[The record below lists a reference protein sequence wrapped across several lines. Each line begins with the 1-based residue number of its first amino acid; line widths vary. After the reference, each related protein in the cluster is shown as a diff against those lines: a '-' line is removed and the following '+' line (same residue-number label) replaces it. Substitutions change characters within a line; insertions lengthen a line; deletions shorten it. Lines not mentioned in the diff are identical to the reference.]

1 MKTRRMKDAF
11 SLLLV
16 LVVLLIP
23 CFMSFGQSKNVN
35 YYTPRTT
42 RVSVSSQSIDCESIF
57 NEFQNANLQTIDD
70 KTTFEGTKTFNLMDF
85 AELDNLSDTDVVA
98 EANIQVKYRFSYEK
112 ETNLVTLS
120 AYTMGD
126 DGEVLVDTL
135 IGAAFVNENG
145 DLDALLDCG
154 EQDYILLS
162 DMQNLGMIENC
173 GWFKKMFNKV
183 AKTIKKVV
191 STTVGVIGAIATVA
205 LPVVCGVVMAAT
217 GVGLLATIAVGATVG
232 AVTAGATAAAST
244 YQQDGKVDWEAVGI
258 CAGVG
263 AAVGAIASA
272 ASYGITKLLSN
283 MPKGRIYQVAFAM
296 GSNPLV
302 ITPIKLTYLEAL
314 SVLALYIPSLIS
326 KFSEYGLGLLTKNL
340 FTTDMLNAYDILKN
354 NNVGRRYIGI
364 YTVLQKNA
372 AALAM
377 ILGCVNNSKYDLA
390 HNVNFYNHYH
400 DASHTIHVWFGS
412 PVAA

>member
-1 MKTRRMKDAF
+1 MKTRRMKNAF

-162 DMQNLGMIENC
+162 DMQDLGMIENC

-263 AAVGAIASA
+263 AAVGAVASA
-272 ASYGITKLLSN
+272 TSYEITKLLSS
-283 MPKGRIYQVAFAM
+283 MPKGRIYQIAFAV

-314 SVLALYIPSLIS
+314 SVLTLFAVKFANECNGLGIPLIS
-326 KFSEYGLGLLTKNL
+326 KNL
-340 FTTDMLNAYDILKN
+340 FTQDMISVFNTLTQNQVSQKRIGVYTPLQTNA
-354 NNVGRRYIGI
+354 R
-364 YTVLQKNA
+364 
-372 AALAM
+372 ALAVLLCRD
-377 ILGCVNNSKYDLA
+377 IVPTYDLA
-390 HNVNFYNHYH
+390 HSAGFYNHYH
-400 DASHTIHVWFGS
+400 DESHLIHVWFGS
-412 PVAA
+412 PII

>member
-1 MKTRRMKDAF
+1 MKTRRMKNAF

-154 EQDYILLS
+154 EQDYMLLS
-162 DMQNLGMIENC
+162 DMQDLGMIENC

-263 AAVGAIASA
+263 AAVGAVASA
-272 ASYGITKLLSN
+272 TSYEITKLLSS
-283 MPKGRIYQVAFAM
+283 MPKGRIYQIAFAVTA
-296 GSNPLV
+296 SPLF
-302 ITPIKLTYLEAL
+302 ITQIKLTYLEAL
-314 SVLALYIPSLIS
+314 SILCCFKISSDIVTSYGITLIP
-326 KFSEYGLGLLTKNL
+326 EYL
-340 FTTDMLNAYDILKN
+340 FTESMLGVLNLLRSKDVGKNKLGVYTPLQTNARALAVLLCRNLVPTYDI
-354 NNVGRRYIGI
+354 
-364 YTVLQKNA
+364 
-372 AALAM
+372 
-377 ILGCVNNSKYDLA
+377 A
-390 HNVNFYNHYH
+390 HSSGFYNHYH
-400 DASHTIHVWFGS
+400 DENHLIHVWFGS
-412 PVAA
+412 PVL